1 LMVAWIGIIV
11 LILAWFSI
19 PLGLPGLW
27 IMIGVAAV
35 GAMTGLVGLW
45 TLIACVVIAVAAE
58 LIEFV
63 LVGRITKRYGG
74 SRKAFWGALA
84 GGVIGILIGLPIP
97 IIGSIIAGF
106 VGTFVGAAL
115 VTYAETKK
123 FDSAHRVGFGAVMG
137 RMLTAVAKTAAGL
150 AIVVIAA
157 AALMNN

>member
-1 LMVAWIGIIV
+1 MITWIGIIV

-35 GAMTGLVGLW
+35 GAMMSLVSFW
-45 TLIACVVIAVAAE
+45 TLLVCVVIAVAAE

-63 LVGRITKRYGG
+63 LVGKITKRYGG

-84 GGVIGILIGLPIP
+84 GGVVGIIIGIPIP

-106 VGTFVGAAL
+106 IGTFVGAAL
-115 VTYAETKK
+115 VTYAETKELG
-123 FDSAHRVGFGAVMG
+123 SAQRVGFGALIG

-157 AALMNN
+157 AALLKN